1 MPYEWDNKKPTA
13 QMLGRWQP
21 FHDGHY
27 ALFEEIIKKTGQVCI
42 QVRDVKGV
50 DDNPFDFETVK
61 KNIEQRLLPNFKN
74 RFKIVLVP
82 NITNISYGRGVGY
95 TIEEVVLPEEIQ
107 NISATKI
114 RKEMRDKGKI
124 K

>member
-1 MPYEWDNKKPTA
+1 MRRQRDRGWLSRPCPVREK
-13 QMLGRWQP
+13 R
-21 FHDGHY
+21 
-27 ALFEEIIKKTGQVCI
+27 TGQVCI
-42 QVRDVKGV
+42 QIRDVQGV

-82 NITNISYGRGVGY
+82 NITNICYGRGVGY
-95 TIEEVVLPEEIQ
+95 KIEELVLPEKIQ
-107 NISATKI
+107 TISATKI
-114 RKEMRDKGKI
+114 RKEMREKGNI